1 MGSLSRTN
9 MWIGLLLQMSCILL
23 TTTTTTSTSA
33 PEGCAAK
40 DTIPVLRVIEKL
52 KKVKTEEDCSTKCTQ
67 NADCD
72 YYKWMSKRRCYLMQI
87 QYTSRRNWWSGSRN
101 CNSSECT
108 PFQEPE
114 MCVHPGNQPG
124 SCSCGI
130 PNTFTGTKIVG
141 GEETQIGEY
150 PWQVALLFGS
160 SGSLLSQSCGG
171 ALVSDRY
178 VVTAAHC
185 TNNKSPSYLKVYVG
199 GTSLA
204 TMNESTS
211 FIINVKS
218 IKQHPDYDS
227 STIAN
232 DISIL
237 ELESAVDLYSFP
249 TIKPICLPA
258 QGATFPNEQAPV
270 SGWGTLREDGPSP
283 STLHEVDVTVFA
295 DGDCGYMNSYMT
307 PDMLC
312 AGIKEGGKDA
322 CQGDSGGPLF
332 ISDPANNNAK
342 TLIGAVSWGFGCA
355 ARNLI
360 GIYSEVSYFRD
371 WIDSQIP
378 DMNTCGPSTSA
389 PEPWTC
395 EYSSEGSGTT
405 IPVLRVIGKLKKV
418 KTVEDCSKKCNQNPD
433 CDYYKWKNHKKAS
446 RRQCHLMQIQYIPK
460 SNWWSGPRYC

>member
-1 MGSLSRTN
+1 VDENGVHVPGGGH
-9 MWIGLLLQMSCILL
+9 W
-23 TTTTTTSTSA
+23 
-33 PEGCAAK
+33 EY
-40 DTIPVLRVIEKL
+40 
-52 KKVKTEEDCSTKCTQ
+52 CT
-67 NADCD
+67 
-72 YYKWMSKRRCYLMQI
+72 
-87 QYTSRRNWWSGSRN
+87 
-101 CNSSECT
+101 SSECPT
-108 PFQEPE
+108 VQQPE

-130 PNTFTGTKIVG
+130 PNALTSTRIVG

-150 PWQVALLFGS
+150 PWQVGLLFGS
-160 SGSLLSQSCGG
+160 GLSSQGCGG

-185 TNNKSPSYLKVYVG
+185 TNGQSPSGLKVYVG

-211 FIINVKS
+211 FIVNVKS

-258 QGATFPNEQAPV
+258 QGATFPNEQATV
-270 SGWGTLREDGPSP
+270 SGWGTLSSGGSSP

-295 DGDCGYMNSYMT
+295 DGNCGEMNQYMT

-312 AGIKEGGKDA
+312 AGLMEGGKDA

-355 ARNLI
+355 NPGQL
-360 GIYSEVSYFRD
+360 GIYAEVSYFRD

-378 DMNTCGPSTSA
+378 DMNTCGPLTGT

-395 EYSSEGSGTT
+395 ESSSGSGSGSGTT
-405 IPVLRVIGKLKKV
+405 TPPTTTTPPPTTTTTTTTTSAPEECADKDKIPVLRVIEKLKKV
-418 KTVEDCSKKCNQNPD
+418 KTVEDCSKKCIQNPD
-433 CDYYKWKNHKKAS
+433 CDYYKWKTHKKAS
-446 RRQCHLMQIQYIPK
+446 KRQCHLMQIQYIPK
-460 SNWWSGPRYC
+460 RNWWSGPRNC